1 MKYMERG
8 HGSGGDGH
16 RVHGEV
22 CCCMMPVML
31 VLCGAAW
38 CCVML
43 RDAAWVCVGLRGS
56 AWVCVGLRGSAWC
69 CVGCCVVLR
78 GAA

>member
-31 VLCGAAW
+31 VLCGAVW
-38 CCVML
+38 
-43 RDAAWVCVGLRGS
+43 
-56 AWVCVGLRGSAWC
+56 
-69 CVGCCVVLR
+69 CCVVLR
-78 GAA
+78 DAA